1 MSLIKRLSTTFIARL
16 DGIVGEIEDHEAV
29 VQTSID
35 ELRHKVAQAKARLNQ
50 MRREETQL
58 QQRIAA
64 LGEDEDRWASR
75 AKSCAGED
83 PARAL
88 ACIERRQRCRAEA
101 QRLGEGLAGYRQS
114 TERLTRDV
122 ADSESRLQDLSS
134 RHSIMRARQSGTAA
148 RAAVPDDALSVRA
161 LETSFERWDARLSEQ
176 ELRLGDLSVHD
187 SLEDTFSRD
196 EQDAQL
202 RAELDA
208 LLQQE
213 EDHK

>member
-35 ELRHKVAQAKARLNQ
+35 ELRHKVAQSKARFNQ
-50 MRREETQL
+50 MQREEAQL
-58 QQRIAA
+58 AQRIET
-64 LGEDEDRWASR
+64 LDQDESRWAAR
-75 AKSCAGED
+75 AKGCASED

-88 ACIERRQRCRAEA
+88 ACIERRQQCRHEA
-101 QRLGEGLAGYRQS
+101 QRLQQGLASHRQA
-114 TERLTRDV
+114 TERLSRDLS
-122 ADSESRLQDLSS
+122 ASEARLQELNN

-148 RAAVPDDALSVRA
+148 RAAVPDNEQSLRA

-176 ELRLGDLSVHD
+176 ELRLGDISVHD
-187 SLEDTFSRD
+187 SLDDAFSRD
-196 EQDAQL
+196 EHEAQL
-202 RAELDA
+202 RAELDE

-213 EDHK
+213 QGK

>member
-29 VQTSID
+29 IQTRID

-50 MRREETQL
+50 MQREETQL

-64 LGEDEDRWASR
+64 LGEDEDRWGRR

-88 ACIERRQRCRAEA
+88 ACIERRQQCRTEA
-101 QRLGEGLAGYRQS
+101 QRLSAGLAGYRQS
-114 TERLTRDV
+114 AERLARDV
-122 ADSESRLQDLSS
+122 TDSESRLQELHQ

-148 RAAVPDDALSVRA
+148 RAAVPEDAVTVRA

-176 ELRLGDLSVHD
+176 ELRLGDISVHD
-187 SLEDTFSRD
+187 NLDEAFSRD

-208 LLQQE
+208 LLQ
-213 EDHK
+213 EDGK